1 MILGRQKYI
10 VTFVAAGFYLFS
22 QAAFAV
28 IFEPGVGVG
37 VEHTNNAALAEDNPP
52 EDLITLSFVGARLSE
67 NEGALTYDATASF
80 NNQNYTQD
88 TFVSQRN
95 FNMNGG
101 ADWAMVKGRFN
112 WFASNYFSQRTINT
126 SNSNTPNNL
135 QDTNAFTFGANIRP
149 LVTARQ
155 NISLLPMFVQYYYEA
170 LPTDNKQYSLAANW
184 TYSMSRLTSMGFNV
198 SVKKI
203 DYTENNLLGQP
214 IVGTTFTNMA
224 VIFNGQRLRSVFAIN
239 LGATNVKREN
249 GQETAGFTGY
259 LNWLFNVSPRSKFE
273 TRVST
278 DVTDTS
284 SAAFSRTDGTPGSGG
299 ANDVQIVADVL
310 RDSSILFAYI
320 RKDVFLNTRLW
331 AQYNDQVYSNDLL
344 DRTIR
349 TYGIEASRPIT
360 QLLSGGIYAKYN
372 QTRSLNPVRLDVSYT
387 TGGNMK
393 YRFSRKLNG
402 FLDLKYRTKESSVVG
417 QSYEEFSVFAT
428 LTYGFGNVRRP
439 SSTGGF

>member
-1 MILGRQKYI
+1 MRFGQRKHVVISVAVGLYI
-10 VTFVAAGFYLFS
+10 FS
-22 QAAFAV
+22 QSVFAV
-28 IFEPGVGVG
+28 LFEPGVGVG
-37 VEHTNNAALAEDNPP
+37 VEYTDNAALAEENKS
-52 EDLITLSFVGARLSE
+52 EDLITLAFVGARLSE

-88 TFVSQRN
+88 TFISQRN
-95 FNMNGG
+95 FNLDGS

-135 QDTNAFTFGANIRP
+135 QETNAFTFGANIRP
-149 LVTARQ
+149 LVSARQ
-155 NISLLPMFVQYYYEA
+155 NISLRPMYVQYYYEES
-170 LPTDNKQYSLAANW
+170 PTNNQQYSLAANW
-184 TYSMSRLTSMGFNV
+184 IYNMSRLTNFGFNF
-198 SVKKI
+198 STKRI

-224 VIFNGQRLRSVFAIN
+224 IIVNGQRLRSVFAVN
-239 LGATNVKREN
+239 LGATKVKREN
-249 GQETAGFTGY
+249 GQETTGFTGY
-259 LNWLFNVSPRSKFE
+259 LNWLVNLSSRSMFDS
-273 TRVST
+273 RVST

-331 AQYNDQVYSNDLL
+331 AQYNDQKYSNYLL

-349 TYGIEASRPIT
+349 TYGIEASRPIS
-360 QLLSGGIYAKYN
+360 QLLSSGVYANYN
-372 QTRSLNPVRLDVSYT
+372 RTRSLNPARLDESYT
-387 TGGNMK
+387 VGGNLK
-393 YRFSRKLNG
+393 YHFSRKLNG
-402 FLDLKYRTKESSVVG
+402 LFDLKYRTKESTVVG
-417 QSYEEFSVFAT
+417 QSFEAFSVFAT